1 MATGGAIK
9 QYSNG
14 TKMLVQNNMH
24 HHGGAQSAN
33 SAGFA
38 PFSFSDGGGVEL
50 GVLDDT
56 VNQLSIDQAVL
67 EEAPLP
73 ESMEKKRSAR
83 SNGTHTVIHGMQ
95 KPKQ

>member
-9 QYSNG
+9 QYSSG
-14 TKMLVQNNMH
+14 TKMLVQNHMH

-38 PFSFSDGGGVEL
+38 PFSFSDAGGVEL

-56 VNQLSIDQAVL
+56 VN
-67 EEAPLP
+67 
-73 ESMEKKRSAR
+73 
-83 SNGTHTVIHGMQ
+83 
-95 KPKQ
+95 